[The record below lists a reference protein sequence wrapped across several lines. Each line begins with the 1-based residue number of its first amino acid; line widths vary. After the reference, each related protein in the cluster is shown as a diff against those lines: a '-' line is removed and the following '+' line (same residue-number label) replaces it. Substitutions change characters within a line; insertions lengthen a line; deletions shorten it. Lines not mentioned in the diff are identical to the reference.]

1 MQTIES
7 AIASFLRVN
16 RAKSPATRSTYA
28 TGLNAFCKYLH
39 DQQIDPARSGL
50 DDLPERSLEQFYLWL
65 VDRHGRDH
73 LSTVE
78 TYLAGLRGL
87 LRYLA
92 SEAAVPQISL
102 ERSREQLQRVKVRK
116 NYSTPRVDSTL
127 ALIVHNANQTPLPD
141 RDPTGKLGLRLL
153 RDRAILNTL
162 YATGMR
168 RAEVASLDRADL
180 ASGRVGEAIIS
191 GKGNKERV
199 VFFDPQTLGHIDA
212 YLDRR
217 ADHFEP
223 LFIRHTKGS
232 RPGPRGERLRL
243 SPQTIWLTVKRHAQ
257 SCGVSASTHHFR
269 HLKATTLLDRGADL
283 SQVQDLLGHASPETT
298 KTIYAHY
305 SVGHLRA
312 AFDRYSQPLEDA
324 VAARPGQPQ
333 DRD

>member
-28 TGLNAFCKYLH
+28 TGLNAFCKYLQ
-39 DQQIDPARSGL
+39 DQRIDPAQSGPAH
-50 DDLPERSLEQFYLWL
+50 LPERSLEQFYLWL

-87 LRYLA
+87 LKYLA

-127 ALIVHNANQTPLPD
+127 ALIVNSANQTPLPD

-168 RAEVASLDRADL
+168 RAEVASLNRADL
-180 ASGRVGEAIIS
+180 ASGRLGKPSSVARAI
-191 GKGNKERV
+191 R
-199 VFFDPQTLGHIDA
+199 
-212 YLDRR
+212 
-217 ADHFEP
+217 
-223 LFIRHTKGS
+223 KGS
-232 RPGPRGERLRL
+232 SFLIPIRWVTSMLTWAAAPTILSRFLFVTPRDQ
-243 SPQTIWLTVKRHAQ
+243 SPV
-257 SCGVSASTHHFR
+257 
-269 HLKATTLLDRGADL
+269 
-283 SQVQDLLGHASPETT
+283 
-298 KTIYAHY
+298 
-305 SVGHLRA
+305 RA
-312 AFDRYSQPLEDA
+312 ASACACLRRRF
-324 VAARPGQPQ
+324 G
-333 DRD
+333 